1 MEGNISKILFSEK
14 DIKNRIK
21 QLGQII
27 SDEYENKNPLL
38 ICPLKGSVIFFSDLS
53 REIKIPCEF
62 DFMNVSSYNSGT
74 VSSGEVKISK
84 DIDTDINGRHVIIVE
99 DIIDSGN
106 TLYKLKNILL
116 ERNPLSL
123 RICTLLD
130 KPSRRTADIKSDY
143 IGFEIPDEFVIG
155 YGMDVAEQYRNLP
168 YIGIYSPDKK

>member
-27 SDEYENKNPLL
+27 SEEYADKNPLL